1 MRTPLP
7 ALLLALAAGAL
18 RAELPPAVLD
28 ACLRPTL
35 TEHASGQTWAAMT
48 RAKWEAAPLRVH
60 ERGGL
65 QVAEAD
71 GLAPTNGWAAVT
83 LTLSQ
88 RPQTAAN
95 PRPMQTFAVS
105 ARPVHP
111 LREATFD
118 VALIRDAPLPPCSVR
133 QWGGRVALVAEAGDW
148 YVVAGDPKATL
159 TRTEVRGGGAKPYRQ
174 KGTGRARQGSIVSP
188 QFTGGGVVFAKKPR
202 DFSQKINKNMKKAA
216 FYSALSEKIRQ
227 EQVVVLDKFAL
238 AEAKTKLVADA
249 VEALGL
255 SGKTLFV
262 VEEYDE
268 AAVRA
273 SRNIPTVSL
282 EEVRLLSVYDIVATR
297 NIVLTKGAIKKI
309 EEAAQ

>member
-1 MRTPLP
+1 MKLKVKNM
-7 ALLLALAAGAL
+7 AGKAAGTIEVSDAVFA
-18 RAELPPAVLD
+18 AEYN
-28 ACLRPTL
+28 
-35 TEHASGQTWAAMT
+35 E
-48 RAKWEAAPLRVH
+48 
-60 ERGGL
+60 
-65 QVAEAD
+65 
-71 GLAPTNGWAAVT
+71 
-83 LTLSQ
+83 
-88 RPQTAAN
+88 
-95 PRPMQTFAVS
+95 
-105 ARPVHP
+105 
-111 LREATFD
+111 
-118 VALIRDAPLPPCSVR
+118 ALIHQV
-133 QWGGRVALVAEAGDW
+133 
-148 YVVAGDPKATL
+148 VVAQLANKRQGTMSAL
-159 TRTEVRGGGAKPYRQ
+159 TRSEVRGGGAKPYRQ

-268 AAVRA
+268 TAVRA

>member
-1 MRTPLP
+1 MKLKVKNMVGK
-7 ALLLALAAGAL
+7 AAGTIEVSDAVFA
-18 RAELPPAVLD
+18 AEYN
-28 ACLRPTL
+28 
-35 TEHASGQTWAAMT
+35 E
-48 RAKWEAAPLRVH
+48 
-60 ERGGL
+60 
-65 QVAEAD
+65 
-71 GLAPTNGWAAVT
+71 
-83 LTLSQ
+83 
-88 RPQTAAN
+88 
-95 PRPMQTFAVS
+95 
-105 ARPVHP
+105 
-111 LREATFD
+111 
-118 VALIRDAPLPPCSVR
+118 ALIHQV
-133 QWGGRVALVAEAGDW
+133 
-148 YVVAGDPKATL
+148 VVAQLANKRQGTMSAL
-159 TRTEVRGGGAKPYRQ
+159 TRSEVRGGGAKPYRQ

-268 AAVRA
+268 TAVRA

>member
-1 MRTPLP
+1 MKLKVKNM
-7 ALLLALAAGAL
+7 AGKAAGTIEVSDAVFA
-18 RAELPPAVLD
+18 AEYN
-28 ACLRPTL
+28 
-35 TEHASGQTWAAMT
+35 E
-48 RAKWEAAPLRVH
+48 
-60 ERGGL
+60 
-65 QVAEAD
+65 
-71 GLAPTNGWAAVT
+71 
-83 LTLSQ
+83 
-88 RPQTAAN
+88 
-95 PRPMQTFAVS
+95 
-105 ARPVHP
+105 
-111 LREATFD
+111 
-118 VALIRDAPLPPCSVR
+118 ALIHQV
-133 QWGGRVALVAEAGDW
+133 
-148 YVVAGDPKATL
+148 VVAQLANNTMSAL
-159 TRTEVRGGGAKPYRQ
+159 TRSEVRGGGAKPYRQ

>member
-1 MRTPLP
+1 MF
-7 ALLLALAAGAL
+7 GC
-18 RAELPPAVLD
+18 EYN
-28 ACLRPTL
+28 
-35 TEHASGQTWAAMT
+35 E
-48 RAKWEAAPLRVH
+48 
-60 ERGGL
+60 
-65 QVAEAD
+65 
-71 GLAPTNGWAAVT
+71 
-83 LTLSQ
+83 
-88 RPQTAAN
+88 
-95 PRPMQTFAVS
+95 
-105 ARPVHP
+105 
-111 LREATFD
+111 
-118 VALIRDAPLPPCSVR
+118 ALIHQVVVSQLANKR
-133 QWGGRVALVAEAGDW
+133 QGTMSA
-148 YVVAGDPKATL
+148 L
-159 TRTEVRGGGAKPYRQ
+159 TRSEVRGGGAKPYRQ

-238 AEAKTKLVADA
+238 AEPKTKLVADA
-249 VEALGL
+249 VEALKL
-255 SGKTLFV
+255 NGKTLFV

-297 NIVLTKGAIKKI
+297 NLVLTKGALKKI

>member
-1 MRTPLP
+1 MKLKVKNM
-7 ALLLALAAGAL
+7 AGKAAGTIEVSDAVFG
-18 RAELPPAVLD
+18 AEYN
-28 ACLRPTL
+28 
-35 TEHASGQTWAAMT
+35 E
-48 RAKWEAAPLRVH
+48 
-60 ERGGL
+60 
-65 QVAEAD
+65 
-71 GLAPTNGWAAVT
+71 
-83 LTLSQ
+83 
-88 RPQTAAN
+88 
-95 PRPMQTFAVS
+95 
-105 ARPVHP
+105 
-111 LREATFD
+111 
-118 VALIRDAPLPPCSVR
+118 ALIHQV
-133 QWGGRVALVAEAGDW
+133 
-148 YVVAGDPKATL
+148 VVAQLANKRQGTMSAL
-159 TRTEVRGGGAKPYRQ
+159 TRSEVRGGGAKPYRQ

-249 VEALGL
+249 VDALGL

-262 VEEYDE
+262 IEEYDE